1 MDDYEGT
8 IPQQIAHLE
17 AEADTIRDLL
27 RKVRPDLLKKP
38 SDETLQMQMVTL
50 QDLLKSTL
58 ARVEW
63 LRRQGQHWIRP

>member
-1 MDDYEGT
+1 MDDDEGT
-8 IPQQIAHLE
+8 IPQQIAHLQS
-17 AEADTIRDLL
+17 EADTIRDLL

-38 SDETLQMQMVTL
+38 NDDTLQMQMVTL

-63 LRRQGQHWIRP
+63 LRRKGQHWTRP